1 MSRHILLV
9 LSMFFILTS
18 SWVHGNNFKSSKP
31 CLLQELK
38 QNAQAYYNAVNEED
52 KKTMYSFESEEYQKK
67 EPMADYEPQLLEMKK
82 RGRFN
87 KLSVKSVELKD
98 GDVATVIVEF
108 LIFNKMVKVWYTDG
122 SFLQS
127 WKCPGGKWFVNTPPT
142 VILLR

>member
-52 KKTMYSFESEEYQKK
+52 KKK

-127 WKCPGGKWFVNTPPT
+127 WKCPGGKWFV
-142 VILLR
+142 